1 MELQVYNVNGQ
12 PSGATVKL
20 NEAVFGVE
28 PNDHAIYMDVKLI
41 LANRHQGT
49 HKTKDRSEVTGSTR
63 KLYRQKGTGN
73 ARRGDAKSPI
83 LRHGGTIF
91 GPRPRSYGF
100 KLNKKVKR
108 LARRSALAY
117 KFRDNNITIVENLNF
132 DTPKTKQMLE
142 VLAKLQLTGK
152 KLLLVTASDDTN
164 LLKSTTNIEKLRV
177 EHASRLNTYDILNA
191 DRLLLVRDSVELVN
205 NLP

>member
-1 MELQVYNVNGQ
+1 MELPVYNVNGQ

-28 PNDHAIYMDVKLI
+28 PNDHAIYLDVKLI
-41 LANRHQGT
+41 LANRHLGT
-49 HKTKDRSEVTGSTR
+49 HKTLERSEVKGSTR

-73 ARRGDAKSPI
+73 ARRGDIKSPI

-91 GPRPRSYGF
+91 GPRPRSYSF
-100 KLNKKVKR
+100 KLNLKTKR

-117 KFRDNNITIVENLNF
+117 KFRENGITVVENLRF
-132 DTPKTKQMLE
+132 DTPKTKQMLD
-142 VLAKLQLTGK
+142 LLSKFKLTGK

-164 LLKSTTNIEKLRV
+164 LLRSTTNIERFRV

-191 DRLLLVRDSVELVN
+191 DCLLLMRDSVELVN

>member
-1 MELQVYNVNGQ
+1 MELKVYNANGQ

-41 LANRHQGT
+41 LANRHLGT
-49 HKTKDRSEVTGSTR
+49 HKTKERSEVTGSTR

-73 ARRGDAKSPI
+73 ARRGDVKSPI

-91 GPRPRSYGF
+91 GPRPRSYSF

-117 KFRDNNITIVENLNF
+117 KFRDNSITVIENLRF
-132 DTPKTKQMLE
+132 DTPKTKQMLD
-142 VLAKLQLTGK
+142 VLNKLNLVGK
-152 KLLLVTASDDTN
+152 KLLVVTATDDVN
-164 LLKSTTNIEKLRV
+164 FFRSATNIDKVRV

-191 DRLLLVRDSVELVN
+191 DSLLLVRDSVELVN

>member
-73 ARRGDAKSPI
+73 ARRGDVKSPI

-152 KLLLVTASDDTN
+152 KFLLVTAFDDTN